1 MLGKGFILRLAIIL
15 AALVVAALLS
25 ACGGGKEVFSIPPTV
40 LSSPTGEVMVLQE
53 GSTEW
58 TEASAGMDI
67 GMGDCVKTGPD
78 GNALLMFFEGSV
90 MEIEE
95 DTEVCIEELSIAED
109 TGSTFIK
116 VWQQVGRTINR
127 VEQLADPASGYEV
140 ETPAGASVTR
150 GTRFEVLVGWDGI
163 TTLKTFSGEAW
174 FCVEVEEEEEEE
186 RECIL
191 VPLGMQCTTE
201 PGGPLGE
208 VTPSDSDS
216 PAPPEEPAPPSEPE
230 DDGGWGGG
238 GGGGGGWVPP
248 PQVPELTLTKSADVA
263 TANVGETI
271 TYSFSVENTGDTT
284 ISGITLSDP
293 LLGGTITLD
302 VSTLAPDET
311 ASSIDGPYTYTVV
324 EDDLPGPLENTA
336 TVSGTDSQ
344 GGPVSDKDTES
355 VMLTYTS
362 ELTLSKSADVAT
374 ANVGETITYSFSVE
388 NTGDTTISG
397 ITLNDPLL
405 ETITLDLTTLAPDET
420 ASSIDGPYTYTVVED
435 DLPGPLE
442 NTATV
447 SGADSQGNQ
456 VSDDDT
462 ESVELTYTSELT
474 LSKEADVG
482 SANVGDTITYDF
494 VVENT
499 GDTTISNITLSDPLL
514 ETITL
519 DLTTL
524 APGETANS
532 TGGPYTYTVVEDD
545 LPSPLDNEATVSG
558 TDSQGDPVSDKD
570 TESVVLTYTSELTL
584 TKSADKDSAHVG
596 ETITYSFSVENT
608 GDTTISGITLSD
620 PMLGTITLDPTTLAP
635 GGMASSI
642 DGPYTYTVVEGDLP
656 GPLENTATVSGTD
669 SQGEPASDTA
679 TWRVD
684 IYRLGISVAKS
695 ADKAT
700 ANVGDVIIYSFTVE
714 NTGDVDL
721 EFTAYD
727 SLLNVSWSGFITQGS
742 SATLSHP
749 YTVPQGA
756 DDPLVNEVTATGTDD
771 LGKTV
776 TATAT
781 CSVDILHPEI
791 SVTKEGPTF
800 AYEGDV
806 ITYTITNVPT
816 YGGPRALY
824 VISP

>member
-374 ANVGETITYSFSVE
+374 ANVGDTITYSFSVE

-405 ETITLDLTTLAPDET
+405 ETITLDP
-420 ASSIDGPYTYTVVED
+420 
-435 DLPGPLE
+435 
-442 NTATV
+442 
-447 SGADSQGNQ
+447 
-456 VSDDDT
+456 
-462 ESVELTYTSELT
+462 
-474 LSKEADVG
+474 
-482 SANVGDTITYDF
+482 
-494 VVENT
+494 
-499 GDTTISNITLSDPLL
+499 
-514 ETITL
+514 
-519 DLTTL
+519 TTL